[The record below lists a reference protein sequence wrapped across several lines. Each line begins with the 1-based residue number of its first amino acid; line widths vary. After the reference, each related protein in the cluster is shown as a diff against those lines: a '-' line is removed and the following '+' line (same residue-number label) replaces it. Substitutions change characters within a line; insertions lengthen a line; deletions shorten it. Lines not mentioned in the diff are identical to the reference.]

1 MRIGIMTL
9 TVPFSHLLH
18 ALLFGGKLQ
27 SYMESNVDKTSTDL
41 LREAQLSL
49 QVGK

>member
-1 MRIGIMTL
+1 MTI
-9 TVPFSHLLH
+9 PFSHLLH

-27 SYMESNVDKTSTDL
+27 SYMESNVDRTSTDL
-41 LREAQLSL
+41 LREAEPSL